1 MSRITIYMT
10 GGIADYKAVN
20 VIRDLEKAGHQVQ
33 IVMTKNAEHFVTTN
47 TPVSYTHL
55 TLPTKA

>member
-20 VIRDLEKAGHQVQ
+20 VIRDLEKRV
-33 IVMTKNAEHFVTTN
+33 IKFE
-47 TPVSYTHL
+47 
-55 TLPTKA
+55 